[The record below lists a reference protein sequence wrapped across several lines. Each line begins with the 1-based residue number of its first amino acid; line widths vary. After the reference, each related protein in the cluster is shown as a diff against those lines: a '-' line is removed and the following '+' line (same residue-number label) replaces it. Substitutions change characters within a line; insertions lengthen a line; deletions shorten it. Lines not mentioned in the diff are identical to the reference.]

1 MKVKQKL
8 KPVVDVSLVHAE
20 DDMRHLLEMFEF
32 YLNERHLGRP
42 VSILHAI
49 MQDVRL
55 LLGRLLT
62 DYFLQLSTER
72 EAHFCATLATL
83 LSERAE
89 ALSWMN
95 ERDREYVDYMVSE
108 MLMPF
113 EWAQEIKAEC
123 PHDKLLQRLIAVDV
137 PLLDS
142 FDFRLREQLR
152 LVS

>member
-1 MKVKQKL
+1 MKQKL
-8 KPVVDVSLVHAE
+8 KPVVDASLMSAE

-62 DYFLQLSTER
+62 DYFLQLSPER

-89 ALSWMN
+89 ALVWMN
-95 ERDREYVDYMVSE
+95 ERDRDYVDYMVSE